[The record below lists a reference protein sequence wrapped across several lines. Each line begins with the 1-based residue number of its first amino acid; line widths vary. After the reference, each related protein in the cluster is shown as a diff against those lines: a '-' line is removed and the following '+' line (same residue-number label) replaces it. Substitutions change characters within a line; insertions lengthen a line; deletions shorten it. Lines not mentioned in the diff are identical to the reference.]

1 MSGREAAAS
10 EGPEAPDERE
20 AGEGLC
26 PTSLPWA
33 FLHLAVLTAFALG
46 QPLFDLLGKNPEFF
60 AARGSTAGDIITF
73 SVLVVVGPPLIGV
86 LIEFLVG
93 LASKPARQAVH
104 LVFITL
110 LTALGVIQFLKDSF
124 SGTLVLLALSLA
136 LGALLAFGYSRAEP
150 VRSFLSVLSPAPL
163 VLLFVFLFVSP
174 VSDIVTAG
182 DAEAKDVKGGS
193 NAPIVF
199 LGLDEFPAISIT
211 DSKGRIDA
219 KRYPGIAEL
228 ASKSTWFSNA
238 HSIYDSTSRA
248 WPAILDGNYPVKEKR
263 LPTSADHP
271 DSLFAILGKSHQMN
285 VSEEATTVCPR
296 DLCRDDRLDE
306 PFADRIRSITDD
318 LGLVYQHMVAPPAI
332 ERKLDSVS
340 ETWGDFGGGGGGG
353 GAQPGA
359 GGSAETGA
367 ARGDGGKNTIENLR
381 GGRTERLDEWIESIK
396 DTRRPTL
403 NFKHLLLPHVPWQYL
418 PDGRAYSN
426 GTDPIPQI
434 SRQSYPDQG
443 QIDVLQQRHLLQVGF
458 VDRELRRLIAQL
470 KKEGLWDKAMVVL
483 TADHGV
489 AFRKGTFDRRKAT
502 EENVDEISP
511 VPLFIK
517 APGQQKGRV
526 NREIVETTDILPT
539 MLDILN
545 IDPPEKTDGKSA
557 FSAAVRNRT
566 EFKMLKRDLSGW
578 IRMPDSEFERRTMQK
593 VRERIAKFGNG
604 SDGPARI
611 YRIGPSQQLIGQR
624 AQPAGRSQAKVTL
637 VRPGAYADVD
647 PGGPAIPTWVT
658 GRVSGGTGRPQ
669 DIAVA
674 VNGTVRATGNT
685 FKLASGGGQLIGVL
699 VPPSAFRK
707 GRNRVE
713 VFEVQGGRL
722 LRWAGARS
730 VTCVTGRKGGEP
742 TASTGRPGT
751 ARSSRTGPRCP
762 RSGTAAWSRSAPRPG
777 LRPGTAAPPP
787 RRWRSGTR
795 SAGPLSATHLDRL
808 LADQPR
814 VDALLV
820 DDAVQRHGALVVGVG
835 RLALA
840 ARAGGLVAAP
850 ACGQGEGGGTGGGRR
865 EASSDH
871 RGQGRRNT

>member
-10 EGPEAPDERE
+10 EGPEAPKPRQ
-20 AGEGLC
+20 AGRGLC

-46 QPLFDLLGKNPEFF
+46 QPLFDILGKNPEFF
-60 AARGSTAGDIITF
+60 AARGSTAGDIVTF
-73 SVLVVVGPPLIGV
+73 ALLVVVGPPLLGV

-93 LASKPARQAVH
+93 LASKPARQIVH
-104 LVFITL
+104 LVL
-110 LTALGVIQFLKDSF
+110 LALLAALGVIQFLKDSF
-124 SGTLVLLALSLA
+124 SGTLVLVVLSLA

-163 VLLFVFLFVSP
+163 VLLLVFLFVSP

-199 LGLDEFPAISIT
+199 LGLDEFPGTSIM
-211 DSKGRIDA
+211 DANGRIDA
-219 KRYPGIAEL
+219 KRYPGFAEL
-228 ASKSTWFSNA
+228 ASKSTWFPNA

-271 DSLFAILGKSHQMN
+271 DSIFAILGESHRMN

-306 PFADRIRSITDD
+306 SFPSRIKSMTDD
-318 LGLVYQHMVAPPAI
+318 LGLVYKHMVAPPSI

-340 ETWGDFGGGGGGG
+340 ETWGDFGGGGGTGG
-353 GAQPGA
+353 GAQPTA
-359 GGSAETGA
+359 GGSADTGA

-443 QIDVLQQRHLLQVGF
+443 QVDVLQQRHLLQVGF
-458 VDRELRRLIAQL
+458 VDRELQRLIAQL

-489 AFRKGTFDRRKAT
+489 AFRKGVFDRRKAN
-502 EENVDEISP
+502 EKNADEISP

-517 APGQQKGRV
+517 APGQDKGKV
-526 NREIVETTDILPT
+526 NREVVETTDILPT
-539 MLDILN
+539 MLDVLN
-545 IDPPEKTDGKSA
+545 IEPPEKTDGRSA
-557 FSAAVRNRT
+557 FSAAVENRD

-578 IRMPDSEFERRTMQK
+578 IRMPESEFERRKQQRL
-593 VRERIAKFGNG
+593 RERIAKYGEG
-604 SDGPARI
+604 KDGPERI
-611 YRIGPSQQLIGQR
+611 YRIGPNQQLIGQK
-624 AQPAGRSQAKVTL
+624 AQSAGRSQSEVAL
-637 VRPGAYADVD
+637 VAPSAYASVD
-647 PGGPAIPTWVT
+647 PDGATIPIWVT
-658 GRVSGGTGRPQ
+658 GRVSGGAGGPQ

-674 VNGTVRATGNT
+674 VNGTVRAVGNT
-685 FKLASGGGQLIGVL
+685 FRLATGGGQLIGLL
-699 VPPSAFRK
+699 VPPSSFKK
-707 GRNRVE
+707 GRNTVE

-722 LRWAGARS
+722 L
-730 VTCVTGRKGGEP
+730 KMGG
-742 TASTGRPGT
+742 S
-751 ARSSRTGPRCP
+751 
-762 RSGTAAWSRSAPRPG
+762 
-777 LRPGTAAPPP
+777 
-787 RRWRSGTR
+787 
-795 SAGPLSATHLDRL
+795 
-808 LADQPR
+808 
-814 VDALLV
+814 
-820 DDAVQRHGALVVGVG
+820 
-835 RLALA
+835 
-840 ARAGGLVAAP
+840 
-850 ACGQGEGGGTGGGRR
+850 
-865 EASSDH
+865 
-871 RGQGRRNT
+871 